1 MLASGNPVTTGTAIS
16 SSVHNNTMSDI
27 ANGLTQSLS
36 KDGQTTPVASLP
48 MGGYRHTGV
57 GDGTAA
63 DNYASV
69 KQVQG
74 ALTTHLTGIAGTA
87 NAITGNATP
96 SPSSYAAGQ
105 RFTFVAASA
114 NTGAVTLNVSGL
126 GAVAVTR
133 NGAVPLVAGEI
144 QAGAITTVTYDGT
157 RFQISNN
164 ARDIPSGS
172 AMAFFQAT
180 APVGWTQDANPGLN
194 HAIRIVGGAGGG
206 TGGSVAFTTAFA
218 SQAVSG
224 TVGSTTLSSSQVPYH
239 DHTFPL
245 NGNETG
251 SDPVATQG
259 NGAFVANGT
268 TSGFGGGGSHNHSFT
283 GTAINLAVQYI
294 NMILASKN

>member
-1 MLASGNPVTTGTAIS
+1 
-16 SSVHNNTMSDI
+16 MSDI

-69 KQVQG
+69 RQVQG

-96 SPSSYAAGQ
+96 NPSAYAAGQ

-164 ARDIPSGS
+164 ARDIPTNTV
-172 AMAFFQAT
+172 MAFFQAA
-180 APVGWTQDANPGLN
+180 APVGWTQDTNPGLN

-218 SQAVSG
+218 SKAVSG
-224 TVGSTTLSSSQVPYH
+224 SVGNTTLAESQIPSHYHTISVAATGTGPGSGEFVSGTGTRTTGST
-239 DHTFPL
+239 
-245 NGNETG
+245 
-251 SDPVATQG
+251 
-259 NGAFVANGT
+259 
-268 TSGFGGGGSHNHSFT
+268 GGGGSHNHSFT

-294 NMILASKN
+294 DMILASKN

>member
-1 MLASGNPVTTGTAIS
+1 
-16 SSVHNNTMSDI
+16 MSDI

-69 KQVQG
+69 RQVQG

-96 SPSSYAAGQ
+96 SPSAYAAGQ

-133 NGAVPLVAGEI
+133 NGSVPLVASEI

-164 ARDIPSGS
+164 ARDIPGGS
-172 AMAFFQAT
+172 VMAFFQAA
-180 APVGWTQDANPGLN
+180 APVGWTQNTNPWLN

-206 TGGSVAFTTAFA
+206 SGGSVAFTTAFA

-224 TVGSTTLSSSQVPYH
+224 SVGNTTISSAQIPWHTHLVPTLG
-239 DHTFPL
+239 D
-245 NGNETG
+245 ETG
-251 SDPVATQG
+251 TGGVASAAGSVTPSVSTDG
-259 NGAFVANGT
+259 GT
-268 TSGFGGGGSHNHSFT
+268 GGGGAHNHSFT

-294 NMILASKN
+294 DMILASKN

>member
-1 MLASGNPVTTGTAIS
+1 
-16 SSVHNNTMSDI
+16 
-27 ANGLTQSLS
+27 
-36 KDGQTTPVASLP
+36 

-69 KQVQG
+69 RQVQG

-96 SPSSYAAGQ
+96 NPSAYAAGQ

-133 NGAVPLVAGEI
+133 NGATALVAGEI

-172 AMAFFQAT
+172 VMAFFQAA
-180 APVGWTQDANPGLN
+180 APVGWTQIATHNN
-194 HAIRIVGGAGGG
+194 KAIRIVSGTGGG

-224 TVGSTTLSSSQVPYH
+224 TVGNTTLAEWQIPQHTHAMGWANTTGVAGPYIG
-239 DHTFPL
+239 TSNNAL
-245 NGNETG
+245 AGYLQTNG
-251 SDPVATQG
+251 
-259 NGAFVANGT
+259 GT
-268 TSGFGGGGSHNHSFT
+268 GGGGAHNHTFT
-283 GTAINLAVQYI
+283 GTAINMAVQYVD
-294 NMILASKN
+294 MILASKN

>member
-1 MLASGNPVTTGTAIS
+1 MLPSGNPVTTGTPIS
-16 SSVHNNTMSDI
+16 SSDHNNTMSDI

-63 DNYASV
+63 DNYATV

-87 NAITGNATP
+87 DAITGNATP
-96 SPSSYAAGQ
+96 NPSAYVAGQ

-133 NGAVPLVAGEI
+133 NGSFPLVAGEI
-144 QAGAITTVTYDGT
+144 QTGAITTVTYDGT
-157 RFQISNN
+157 RFQVSNN
-164 ARDIPSGS
+164 TRDIPGGTVL
-172 AMAFFQAT
+172 AFFQAF
-180 APVGWTQDANPGLN
+180 APIGWTQIATHNN
-194 HAIRIVGGAGGG
+194 KAMRIVSGAGGG
-206 TGGSVAFTTAFA
+206 SGGSVAFTTAFV

-224 TVGSTTLSSSQVPYH
+224 TVGNTTLNSSQVPYH

-245 NGNETG
+245 NDNETG
-251 SDPVATQG
+251 ADPVATRG
-259 NGAFVANGT
+259 NGAYVANGT
-268 TSGFGGGGSHNHSFT
+268 TSGFGGGGAHNHTFT

-294 NMILASKN
+294 DMILASKN